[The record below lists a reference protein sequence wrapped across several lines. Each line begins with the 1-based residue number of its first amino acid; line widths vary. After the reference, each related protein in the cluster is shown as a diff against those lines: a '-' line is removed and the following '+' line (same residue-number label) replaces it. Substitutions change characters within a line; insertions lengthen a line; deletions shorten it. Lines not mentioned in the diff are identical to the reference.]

1 MPVLS
6 LRRSPSSASALVK
19 CLLTMSVARVKSRTL
34 CLVRRPAGRRRCRVR
49 WAPSSDRLVQGRPLR
64 TDQQAAGKLSWRGAE
79 MVAGDTNGYGSEEH
93 GDTGGDST
101 PRLSPAGQQT
111 PTGASTRTSLVKMSA
126 DKRAKKVRF
135 YRNGDRFFKGL
146 AFAVPPDRYRTFDS
160 LLADLTRSSVV
171 SRAALPM
178 GVRVIFTLDG
188 MKVNSLDDILEG
200 QNYVCSSTDT
210 FKKLDYLGS
219 QDPTWN
225 TRRGQP
231 SPAHTP
237 PQHSGSAQD
246 MQTESSERMTAG
258 GGSRDFI
265 HPKLITV
272 IRSGTRPRRLVRML
286 LNKKTAHS
294 FEQVLQELSRA
305 VKLDSGVVRK
315 IFTVE
320 GRQIRELEDFFD
332 NDSLFIAYGHEKHR
346 PDDFDLHP
354 DEMKWLIGQAGSK
367 HVLEPGTEHPS
378 AFRSSSGR
386 RAVSARAPG
395 GRASMAGP
403 AGAPDG
409 YSTLA
414 TPRARR
420 RLRAKSPFL
429 ASGQTNGAAPPPSES
444 GVDCPARVREKY
456 WVGRKIGDGNFAVV
470 CECVHR
476 SSGAEHALK
485 AIDKSKCR
493 GKEQMIENEVSIL
506 RRVHHPNIIQLVE
519 EFDFP
524 AELYLVME
532 LVKGGDLFDAIST
545 TTKYTEK
552 DASNMVRDLASALS
566 YLHHLDIVHRDIKPE
581 NLLLVERPGGVKS
594 LKLGDFG
601 LAQEVTGPLYA
612 VCGTPTYVAPEIL
625 SGVGYG
631 VKVDI
636 WAAGVI
642 TYILLCGFPPFASA
656 DNNQEELF
664 DRILSGE
671 FEFTPP
677 FWDDVSDAARELI
690 TAMLQVEPDARFS
703 AEEVLIHPWIAED
716 EALENDMHLTV
727 AHKLGIHFDT
737 ESSRHKN
744 AGVNLLTTALD
755 KEDELFLGSCLLDGA
770 LG

>member
-1 MPVLS
+1 MMKFLEDVES
-6 LRRSPSSASALVK
+6 SPE
-19 CLLTMSVARVKSRTL
+19 
-34 CLVRRPAGRRRCRVR
+34 
-49 WAPSSDRLVQGRPLR
+49 
-64 TDQQAAGKLSWRGAE
+64 GKLSWRGAE

-315 IFTVE
+315 IFT
-320 GRQIRELEDFFD
+320 IRELEDFFD

-395 GRASMAGP
+395 GRASDGRDRP
-403 AGAPDG
+403 AHP
-409 YSTLA
+409 TA
-414 TPRARR
+414 TARWPRRARAAGCAPSR
-420 RLRAKSPFL
+420 RSSPL
-429 ASGQTNGAAPPPSES
+429 ARRTERRRPPAES

-594 LKLGDFG
+594 LKLGDF
-601 LAQEVTGPLYA
+601 
-612 VCGTPTYVAPEIL
+612 
-625 SGVGYG
+625 
-631 VKVDI
+631 
-636 WAAGVI
+636 
-642 TYILLCGFPPFASA
+642 
-656 DNNQEELF
+656 
-664 DRILSGE
+664 R

-744 AGVNLLTTALD
+744 AGVNLLTKTALD